1 MKKAAFII
9 SVLLVILAIF
19 LSCNRQMIPF
29 EVQKGKVKVYDSA
42 TFERYFVEA
51 IKLKLFGNSS
61 DALSLLEQC
70 LIINPG
76 SDAVCFQMAQILIAL
91 GDENNAK
98 KYALKAYELDP
109 KNFWY
114 FMMLAG
120 TYYKEHN
127 IDSAIIFYDKASKA
141 FPEKENLLLTL
152 GNLYSENKNYEKAD
166 AILEALDKKY
176 GINEGSTVSTVKNL
190 MRGEKYN
197 EALEKARIL
206 VEKYPDE
213 ILYKGL
219 LAEIYRGLGDAEKA
233 MKIYQDLLD
242 KDPDNPETLLSLC
255 DFLINEKKYDDLML
269 LVNKVAINDNVSRG
283 DKISLFTRLIE
294 TEELTEKYGN
304 KLDISLRV
312 LEAAYINDDI
322 IQLLRPEL
330 YIAQNKLTKAGE
342 RLEEIINKNEN
353 NYYAWE
359 KLLLVYL
366 QEGNYGKL
374 MEKGE
379 ECASKFNRSF
389 LAKLL
394 YATAASENGKYD
406 IAIDEL
412 RKATILAGNNKDM
425 MLQVLTQKAD
435 VYYRMKDYVK
445 AFKTFDEALKNNN
458 NDLTVLNNYAYY
470 LAERN
475 TRLKEAEEM
484 AKRVIEKEKTNST
497 FLDTYAWILY
507 KRGKIKEAE
516 KIMEGII
523 RKEIE
528 PDAEYYEHYGYIL
541 KKKKDCKNAVINW
554 NIALKIDST
563 KKELIKEIQ
572 DCQERY

>member
-1 MKKAAFII
+1 
-9 SVLLVILAIF
+9 
-19 LSCNRQMIPF
+19 
-29 EVQKGKVKVYDSA
+29 
-42 TFERYFVEA
+42 
-51 IKLKLFGNSS
+51 
-61 DALSLLEQC
+61 
-70 LIINPG
+70 
-76 SDAVCFQMAQILIAL
+76 
-91 GDENNAK
+91 
-98 KYALKAYELDP
+98 
-109 KNFWY
+109 
-114 FMMLAG
+114 
-120 TYYKEHN
+120 
-127 IDSAIIFYDKASKA
+127 
-141 FPEKENLLLTL
+141 
-152 GNLYSENKNYEKAD
+152 
-166 AILEALDKKY
+166 
-176 GINEGSTVSTVKNL
+176 
-190 MRGEKYN
+190 
-197 EALEKARIL
+197 
-206 VEKYPDE
+206 
-213 ILYKGL
+213 
-219 LAEIYRGLGDAEKA
+219 
-233 MKIYQDLLD
+233 
-242 KDPDNPETLLSLC
+242 
-255 DFLINEKKYDDLML
+255 
-269 LVNKVAINDNVSRG
+269 
-283 DKISLFTRLIE
+283 
-294 TEELTEKYGN
+294 
-304 KLDISLRV
+304 
-312 LEAAYINDDI
+312 
-322 IQLLRPEL
+322 
-330 YIAQNKLTKAGE
+330 
-342 RLEEIINKNEN
+342 
-353 NYYAWE
+353 
-359 KLLLVYL
+359 L